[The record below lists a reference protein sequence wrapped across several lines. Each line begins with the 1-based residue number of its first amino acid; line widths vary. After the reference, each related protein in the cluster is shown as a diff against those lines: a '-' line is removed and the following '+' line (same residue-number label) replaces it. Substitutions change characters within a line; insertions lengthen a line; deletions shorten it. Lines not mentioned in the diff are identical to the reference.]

1 MNYVYVEDGEI
12 IEGPRGLPRSWRNI
26 SGLNLL
32 DNDSLKS
39 LGWLPVRLEEGT
51 PDEKFVGSTFTIRE
65 NEVAETKQWRKYT
78 VEEKQEIEVQ
88 KAKQTRS
95 ERNQKLKDSDWTQV
109 LDAPLNEQ
117 GKNSWTVYRQ
127 ALRDVPSQQG
137 FPWNVTWPTLPSS

>member
-1 MNYVYVEDGEI
+1 MNYVYVEGGKI

-32 DNDSLKS
+32 NNDSLKS

-51 PDEKFVGSTFTIRE
+51 PDEKFLGSAFTIGE
-65 NEVAETKQWRKYT
+65 NEVVETKQWRKHT
-78 VEEKQEIEVQ
+78 AEEKQEIEVQ
-88 KAKQTRS
+88 KAKQVRS

-109 LDAPLNEQ
+109 LDAPLDSN

-137 FPWNVTWPTLPSS
+137 FPWTVVWPTEPNS